1 MIILKIRGEAM
12 ATTSITAQLVDSLF
26 KTHLKP
32 DGQEYSYQEV
42 SQALGRELDPS
53 YLAKVRRGVI
63 KNPGRD
69 ALMHLCLFF
78 QVPASYFFPELAAL
92 APEQQPREEE
102 SVQTLRVAFRS
113 MNLSPDVQKYLEGI
127 IAALRNQDRV
137 SEDQAPVSQVPGK

>member
-1 MIILKIRGEAM
+1 MTAP
-12 ATTSITAQLVDSLF
+12 TNTAQLVDYLF

-42 SQALGRELDPS
+42 SKALGRELDPS

-78 QVPASYFFPELAAL
+78 RVPASYFFPELETL
-92 APEQQPREEE
+92 APGQQTPEEE
-102 SVQTLRVAFRS
+102 SMNSLRVAFRS

-127 IAALRNQDRV
+127 ITALRNQDGAK
-137 SEDQAPVSQVPGK
+137 E

>member
-1 MIILKIRGEAM
+1 MA
-12 ATTSITAQLVDSLF
+12 ATTSMAQLVDALF

-42 SQALGRELDPS
+42 SQALGKELDPS

-78 QVPASYFFPELAAL
+78 QVPASYFFPELEAL
-92 APEQQPREEE
+92 APEQQSSEEAPMH
-102 SVQTLRVAFRS
+102 SLRMAFRS
-113 MNLSPDVQKYLEGI
+113 MNLSPEIQLYLEGI
-127 IAALRNQDRV
+127 VTALRAH
-137 SEDQAPVSQVPGK
+137 EGPK

>member
-1 MIILKIRGEAM
+1 MTAS
-12 ATTSITAQLVDSLF
+12 TITAHLVDSLF

-42 SQALGRELDPS
+42 SNALGRELDPS

-78 QVPASYFFPELAAL
+78 QVPASYFFPELEAL
-92 APEQQPREEE
+92 APEQQTPEQE
-102 SVQTLRVAFRS
+102 SMNSLRVAFRS

-127 IAALRNQDRV
+127 IAALRNQDH
-137 SEDQAPVSQVPGK
+137 PT